1 MTPINPLSGAAG
13 EAEHDV
19 ALPCRRRSCRLRRIP
34 DPIYAAIE
42 AHRAA
47 AIETSAVHALF
58 AAFETE
64 LQANGRLQSERRTG
78 EENRR
83 QDELDILR
91 NDAFDAEC
99 GFACDILNTSPTT
112 LAGVVALLY
121 VRDHDEKEIG
131 MGFPNDLQAGSF
143 QALLI
148 ANLAEDLPELM
159 REAV

>member
-1 MTPINPLSGAAG
+1 MNMIVSTAIAGAAVPAVA
-13 EAEHDV
+13 AE
-19 ALPCRRRSCRLRRIP
+19 P

-83 QDELDILR
+83 QDELGQRFLGSNHIR
-91 NDAFDAEC
+91 RRRRVCRTMC
-99 GFACDILNTSPTT
+99 GRPD
-112 LAGVVALLY
+112 G
-121 VRDHDEKEIG
+121 D
-131 MGFPNDLQAGSF
+131 
-143 QALLI
+143 
-148 ANLAEDLPELM
+148 
-159 REAV
+159 